1 MSTSRPGRSA
11 AARRARQLLD
21 EAGPVLLDAVR
32 NAVQAHPDRRRQ
44 DRVTFDQL
52 VEVRTAPEDG
62 APEMVLHARARDLS
76 RGGMGLVLPERP
88 NSRRV
93 HIFLSPGGDAPPVP
107 VPSRLVRLQPR
118 EDGYEAGA
126 LFLGVED

>member
-1 MSTSRPGRSA
+1 M
-11 AARRARQLLD
+11 LD
-21 EAGPVLLDAVR
+21 EAGPALLDAVR

-44 DRVTFDQL
+44 DRVTFDQP

-62 APEMVLHARARDLS
+62 APEMVLHARAETCRAAAWAWCCRS
-76 RGGMGLVLPERP
+76 GRTRGAW
-88 NSRRV
+88 